1 MHSFHP
7 TRYRWILDA
16 IPHCDR
22 PNPRPTPESNRP
34 SASLRQDIRQSFSPV
49 HASESYAQRLR
60 STFVCD
66 RPNLP
71 QCNPPSLRRGS
82 GKRSAC
88 LSTVPSVQTFAATLP
103 NDHTLNSW
111 VLPALP
117 VVAVVQPPNHSSA
130 GRCPLAKRVLILSQ
144 AAGAIA

>member
-1 MHSFHP
+1 MHSFDP
-7 TRYRWILDA
+7 TRYRWIVVA
-16 IPHCDR
+16 ILHCDR
-22 PNPRPTPESNRP
+22 LNYCPTPANYRQT
-34 SASLRQDIRQSFSPV
+34 ASLSQDFRQSFSP
-49 HASESYAQRLR
+49 
-60 STFVCD
+60 CD
-66 RPNLP
+66 RSPFPQRNHPN
-71 QCNPPSLRRGS
+71 LRRGS

-88 LSTVPSVQTFAATLP
+88 LSTVPSVQTFGATLP

-144 AAGAIA
+144 AAGVAS